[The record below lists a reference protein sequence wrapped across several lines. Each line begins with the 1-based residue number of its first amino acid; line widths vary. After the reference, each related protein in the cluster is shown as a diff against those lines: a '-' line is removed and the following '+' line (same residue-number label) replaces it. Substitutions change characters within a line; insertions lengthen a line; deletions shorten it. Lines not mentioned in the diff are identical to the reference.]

1 MILKMG
7 YPSLR
12 HQENAGKS
20 GNAGRCGCW
29 PDTQSRCALLG
40 EDNRFTAKATPKGG
54 GTWLERSPS
63 VASPGQSAVLS
74 HSSTDEE
81 ASGFTVR

>member
-12 HQENAGKS
+12 HQENAGNS
-20 GNAGRCGCW
+20 GNAGCCECW

-40 EDNRFTAKATPKGG
+40 EDNGVTAKATPEGG

-63 VASPGQSAVLS
+63 VAL
-74 HSSTDEE
+74 TE
-81 ASGFTVR
+81 ANG